1 MNSNDAC
8 QDRREEIAALV
19 LDGLDVPTAEQLR
32 EHIAGCEGCR
42 ALYQALCDEERE
54 IRSVFATIALAY
66 SGVEDNII
74 ESIGT
79 SHTSLPAPQPKS
91 AGEGRRT
98 WRIVRIIVPLAAAA
112 VLVLAAVM
120 VIKIFIKDESKG
132 GDNNVRVVKK
142 PTPDSENKIDVKQ
155 PPDEIEA
162 ELKAVERMF
171 VRNDASGLISIL
183 ESGRWESKIAAAKY
197 LGQIGDA
204 QTIETLSRLVSQ
216 WQGPAIDNPFVA
228 AIEQIKD
235 RLEIEELR
243 DSETR
248 SESPEKATLAQQ
260 PEFEFKPKGVLSG
273 LVTDA
278 QTGEPVTEAQ
288 IRVSM
293 SRIYTAETDANGFY
307 SIDTIKKDGNY
318 RIGVTSKGYVG
329 QNDYDKMPIVNLR
342 KDAQEVKHFKLG
354 KACIIEVLVVD
365 EAWEPIEGASLVATS
380 LTDERRREIG
390 DRRRSETTDA
400 NGIILLGGFEPSSAS
415 YLITARHN
423 VEGNW
428 VEKNGRRYRES
439 RWDYAPGKLIVKLD
453 DPDVLEI
460 GTIVLKKG
468 VVVQGYAEYADGV
481 PAEGLEICPYPDW
494 WHTNYCPEDYRI
506 DANGLFTIPHIT
518 PGMYSIH
525 VGFPHPDGGSTSFS
539 VMQTELPLKSGE
551 LLFVKVPRKSPQ
563 SLVSISGRITFT
575 TEKRP
580 DNFEVS
586 AYSPQAGHHHT
597 RIGGKQDTFKI
608 DSLEPGPYTVRFSGT
623 NLEEKVLQNVRA
635 PSSDLMVELEYMDKP
650 KLVGT
655 VVRADTNEPVS
666 RFRARARKLRTLRG
680 PNYVVDD
687 RWSEFRNSQGQF
699 SVEVAGP
706 GIYQV
711 QIAAEDFAWVW
722 SEQINTDDGEPVTV
736 ELRAGGSI
744 KGTVVDKQGK
754 PVTGAKVI
762 PLSKASGTMPRVKE
776 VFVSE
781 AGSVVTGAAGEFIL
795 KNVAAGSETLRV
807 RHKDYTFATAEDIN
821 VVEGWATEGVEIT
834 LTKGGTVEGY
844 VYDARGNPQATVTL
858 LLQDAS
864 GYGGSGD
871 EEAGRL
877 GTATTDANGY
887 YRVAALPEQM
897 CYVRRNNPGGSL
909 GVVRRTVLPEN
920 GKTIRLDFGGRPL
933 LFGRVFVDGL
943 PLSDTTVMLGDVTLP
958 YWGVHKCRA
967 RTDPEGR
974 FSFAGA
980 PAGRYGIYYEQP
992 GKRGEWIKVAV
1003 VETHQ
1008 EDMDLGVI
1016 PQSIGQVRISLVPT
1030 EPNGPWLQGLSVY
1043 LQGGT
1048 RFYAA
1053 RSGTV
1058 TEPKDANEPYI
1069 VSNVLPGIYTATV
1082 RRLDR
1087 VRFREPI
1094 ELQPGQQELNVK
1106 VTIPECTAS
1115 ICGRFFSDDQQSL
1128 TMWRSDEKV
1137 IASIIPKNG
1146 QYHFSNLPAGDYVI
1160 GNTFMGNSAP
1170 LVEFRLAE
1178 GESKT
1183 LDLDTSDW
1191 WLRQMGTFAVQVV
1204 DSNGIPLTAAEIW
1217 LTGLGGSIV
1226 PVTSSS
1232 EGHSFVVQSGEYVLH
1247 AQCAGYQ
1254 EAAKTVQV
1262 EAGSMAQ
1269 RRRDSKF
1276 EYIRLRRR

>member
-19 LDGLDVPTAEQLR
+19 LDGLDAATAEQLR

-42 ALYQALCDEERE
+42 ALYKALCDEERE
-54 IRSVFATIALAY
+54 IRSAFATIALTY
-66 SGVEDNII
+66 SAVEDDIV
-74 ESIGT
+74 ERIGT
-79 SHTSLPAPQPKS
+79 SCTSVPVPRPKS
-91 AGEGRRT
+91 APEGRRT

-112 VLVLAAVM
+112 VLFLAAAM
-120 VIKIFIKDESKG
+120 AIKILIKDRSKG
-132 GDNNVRVVKK
+132 EDNNVRVVKK
-142 PTPDSENKIDVKQ
+142 PMPDSENKIDVKQ

-162 ELKAVERMF
+162 ELKAVEQMF
-171 VRNDASGLISIL
+171 VRNDTSGLISIL
-183 ESGRWESKIAAAKY
+183 QSGRWESKIAAAKY
-197 LGQIGDA
+197 LGLIGDA
-204 QTIETLSRLVSQ
+204 QAIGTLLNLVSE

-235 RLEIEELR
+235 RLKIEEPS
-243 DSETR
+243 DSETG
-248 SESPEKATLAQQ
+248 SESPEKAALAQQ

-278 QTGEPVTEAQ
+278 QTSKPVTEAR

-318 RIGVTSKGYVG
+318 RIGVTSKEYVG
-329 QNDYDKMPIVNLR
+329 VNDYDKMPIVNLR
-342 KDAQEVKHFKLG
+342 KDAQKVRHFKLQ
-354 KACIIEVLVVD
+354 KACMIEVKVVN
-365 EAWEPIEGASLVATS
+365 EAGEPIEGAKLIATS
-380 LTDERRREIG
+380 LADERSREIG
-390 DRRRSETTDA
+390 DRLYSQKTDA
-400 NGIILLGGFEPSSAS
+400 NGIIVLGGFEPSSAS
-415 YLITARHN
+415 CLISAWHC
-423 VEGNW
+423 VEGEW

-439 RWDYAPGKLIVKLD
+439 KWDYAPGKLVVKLN
-453 DPDVLEI
+453 DPDVLET

-468 VVVQGYAEYADGV
+468 VEVQGYAEYADGV

-494 WHTNYCPEDYRI
+494 WHTNYCPEDYAI
-506 DANGLFTIPHIT
+506 DANGLFTMPHIT

-525 VGFPHPDGGSTSFS
+525 IGFPHPDGGATSFS

-563 SLVSISGRITFT
+563 SLVSISGRITFI

-580 DNFEVS
+580 DHFEVS

-597 RIGGKQDTFKI
+597 NIGSKQDTFKI
-608 DSLEPGPYTVRFSGT
+608 DSLEPGLYTVRFSGT

-635 PSSDLMVELEYMDKP
+635 PSSDLVVELEYMDKP
-650 KLVGT
+650 KLTGT
-655 VVRADTNEPVS
+655 VVRADANEPVS

-687 RWSEFRNSQGQF
+687 RWIEFRNSQGQF
-699 SVEVAGP
+699 SIEVAGP

-711 QIAAEDFAWVW
+711 QIAADGFAWVW
-722 SEQINTDDGEPVTV
+722 SEQINTDEGGPVTV
-736 ELRAGGSI
+736 GLRAGGSI
-744 KGTVVDKQGK
+744 RGTVVDEQGRG
-754 PVTGAKVI
+754 VAGARVI
-762 PLSKASGTMPRVKE
+762 PLSKASGTMPRVKD

-795 KNVAAGSETLRV
+795 KSIAAGSETLRV
-807 RHKDYTFATAEDIN
+807 NHADYTFATAEGIEVLD
-821 VVEGWATEGVEIT
+821 GRATEGVEIT

-844 VYDARGNPQATVTL
+844 VYGARGNPQATVTL
-858 LLQDAS
+858 FFQDAS
-864 GYGGSGD
+864 GYGGSAD

-877 GTATTDANGY
+877 GTAITDANGY
-887 YRVAALPEQM
+887 YRVTALPEQM
-897 CYVRRNNPGGSL
+897 CYVRRSNSGSSL
-909 GVVRRTVLPEN
+909 GVVRRTVLPED
-920 GKTIRLDFGGRPL
+920 GKTVRLDFGGRPL

-943 PLSDTTVMLGDVTLP
+943 PLSDTTVILGDVTLP
-958 YWGVHKCRA
+958 YWGVHKCRT
-967 RTDPEGR
+967 RTDSEGR

-992 GKRGEWIKVAV
+992 GKRGEWIKIAV

-1016 PQSIGQVRISLVPT
+1016 PQSIGQVRISLVPS
-1030 EPNGPWLQGLSVY
+1030 EPNEPWLQGLSVY

-1082 RRLDR
+1082 RRLDH
-1087 VRFREPI
+1087 VGFREPI

-1106 VTIPECTAS
+1106 VTIPKCTAS
-1115 ICGRFFSDDQQSL
+1115 IRGQFLSNDQQSL
-1128 TMWRSDEKV
+1128 AMWRSDEKI

-1146 QYHFSNLPAGDYVI
+1146 QYHVRNLPAGDYLI
-1160 GNTFMGNSAP
+1160 GNTFMGNNAP

-1183 LDLDTSDW
+1183 LDLDTSEW
-1191 WLRQMGTFAVQVV
+1191 SLWQMGTFAVQVV

-1217 LTGLGGSIV
+1217 LTGLGGSVV

-1276 EYIRLRRR
+1276 EYIWLRKR